1 MSPCGPKL
9 LLCWFHT
16 SGTSTTFID
25 SQPLTKNSTTVTYT
39 AVSMG
44 IVIMLIAGALIV
56 MTTLFIR
63 SRLKIRKMLREIK
76 SKEKMQIYEEVNQSE
91 IIDSMKNVAYEAPS
105 LPQRRQ
111 T

>member
-1 MSPCGPKL
+1 
-9 LLCWFHT
+9 
-16 SGTSTTFID
+16 
-25 SQPLTKNSTTVTYT
+25 
-39 AVSMG
+39 MG
-44 IVIMLIAGALIV
+44 VVIILVVGALIIMIV
-56 MTTLFIR
+56 LFIQ
-63 SRLKIRKMLREIK
+63 SRLKIRRILREIK

>member
-1 MSPCGPKL
+1 MSDAFDDC
-9 LLCWFHT
+9 
-16 SGTSTTFID
+16 
-25 SQPLTKNSTTVTYT
+25 QPSMKNSVTYT

-44 IVIMLIAGALIV
+44 IVIIIIGGALII
-56 MTTLFIR
+56 MSILFVR
-63 SRLKIRKMLREIK
+63 SKLKIRKVLMDIK

-91 IIDSMKNVAYEAPS
+91 IIDSLKNVAYEAPS

>member
-1 MSPCGPKL
+1 MSPRGPKL

-44 IVIMLIAGALIV
+44 IVIMLIAGALVII
-56 MTTLFIR
+56 TTLFIR

>member
-1 MSPCGPKL
+1 MQAQIIIML
-9 LLCWFHT
+9 VA
-16 SGTSTTFID
+16 SGTSTTFVD
-25 SQPLTKNSTTVTYT
+25 SQSLNKNIAIYT

-44 IVIMLIAGALIV
+44 MVIILIAGALII
-56 MTTLFIR
+56 MTVLFIR
-63 SRLKIRKMLREIK
+63 SRLKIKKMLRETK